1 MIRRRILLGVLFAV
15 LFALG
20 WWAGRGRASAGL
32 YSSLD
37 LFVEVLH
44 AVQTSYV
51 DEVESGPLFEGGL
64 SGMLRGLDP
73 MSEYLGAEE
82 WGAARTSPAGD
93 FEGVGLFVD
102 SQDGWPRVI
111 APVEGSPAWEAGI
124 EAGDV
129 ITGLDGHSTWGLA
142 PPQLS
147 ARIRGAT
154 GTNLTLSIVRG
165 IGGRERE
172 VVVRRRSAEVQAVR
186 NVMVMPGSV
195 GYLRLSAFNQHAAK
209 EVRAALDTLKRAGA
223 RSLVV
228 DLRGNPGGLVDQ
240 AVGIAGSFLPAG
252 SLVTSTQGR
261 QPEKSKK
268 LLVPKGVTSVSW
280 PMAVLVDGG
289 TASAAEILVGA
300 LQDLDRALVV
310 GTTTYGNG
318 TVQSVFPLR
327 SGAGAIRL
335 TTARYQTPSGR
346 SIHRPGSAVEPDE
359 DDEDEVAPGHDSA
372 DSSAVDSSSRP
383 RFKTSRGRTIYG
395 GGGIAP
401 DVEARA
407 DSLPPVRSLSAAR
420 AALAHDPAFQRAS
433 EALRRA
439 KGASTVFAS
448 AGPAKAPA
456 PPRGTPGSR

>member
-20 WWAGRGRASAGL
+20 WWAGRGRASTGL

-51 DEVESGPLFEGGL
+51 DEVESGQLFEGGL
-64 SGMLRGLDP
+64 HGMLRGLDP
-73 MSEYLGAEE
+73 MSEYLDAEE
-82 WGAARTSPAGD
+82 SGALRTSPASG

-102 SQDGWPRVI
+102 SRDGWPLVI
-111 APVEGSPAWEAGI
+111 APLEGSPAWEAGI

-129 ITGLDGHSTWGLA
+129 ITGIEGHSTWGLA
-142 PPQLS
+142 PPELS
-147 ARIRGAT
+147 ARMRAAT
-154 GTNLTLSIVRG
+154 GTNVALTIVRG
-165 IGGRERE
+165 TGGRERE
-172 VVVRRRSAEVQAVR
+172 FAVRRTSADLRAVR
-186 NVMVMPGSV
+186 NVLVMPGSV
-195 GYLRLSAFNQHAAK
+195 GYLRLSAFNQHATK

-252 SLVTSTQGR
+252 SVVTVAEGR
-261 QPEKSKK
+261 QAEKSKK
-268 LLVPKGVTSVSW
+268 LVVAKGGTLVSW

-289 TASAAEILVGA
+289 TASAAEILAGA

-310 GTTTYGNG
+310 GTSTYGQG

-335 TTARYQTPSGR
+335 TTARYRTPSGR
-346 SIHRPGSAVEPDE
+346 SIHRGGSVVEPDE
-359 DDEDEVAPGHDSA
+359 DDEEDASPGQGAADTSA
-372 DSSAVDSSSRP
+372 ADGASRP
-383 RFKTSRGRTIYG
+383 RYKTSRGRTVYG

-420 AALAHDPAFQRAS
+420 AALAHDPAFQSAS
-433 EALRRA
+433 ESLRKA
-439 KGASTVFAS
+439 KSASTVFAA

>member
-1 MIRRRILLGVLFAV
+1 LIRRRILLGVMFAV

-37 LFVEVLH
+37 VFVEVLH

-51 DEVESGPLFEGGL
+51 DEVESAGLFEGGMR
-64 SGMLRGLDP
+64 GMLHSLDP

-82 WGAARTSPAGD
+82 WGAQRTSPVGD

-102 SQDGWPRVI
+102 SHDGWPLVI

-129 ITGLDGHSTWGLA
+129 ITGVDGHSTWGLA

-147 ARIRGAT
+147 ARMRGAT
-154 GTNLTLSIVRG
+154 GTNLTLTIVRG
-165 IGGRERE
+165 TGGRERDI
-172 VVVRRRSAEVQAVR
+172 VVRRKRVEVPAVR

-195 GYLRLSAFNQHAAK
+195 GYLRLAAFNQHATK
-209 EVRAALDTLKRAGA
+209 EVRAALDTLRRGGA

-240 AVGIAGSFLPAG
+240 AVGIAGSFLPTG
-252 SLVTSTQGR
+252 SLVTFTEGR

-268 LLVPKGVTSVSW
+268 LLVPKGATPVSW

-289 TASAAEILVGA
+289 TASAAEILAGA

-310 GTTTYGNG
+310 GTSTYGRG

-335 TTARYQTPSGR
+335 TTGRYHTPSGR
-346 SIHRPGSAVEPDE
+346 SIPRPGTAVEPDD
-359 DDEDEVAPGHDSA
+359 DDEDEAAPGRDAS
-372 DSSAVDSSSRP
+372 DTSAVDAGSRP
-383 RFKTSRGRTIYG
+383 KYKTSRGRTIYG

-407 DSLPPVRSLSAAR
+407 DSLPPVRSRSAAR
-420 AALAHDPAFQRAS
+420 AALADDPAFQKAS

-439 KGASTVFAS
+439 KGASSVFAA
-448 AGPAKAPA
+448 AGPAKAPK

>member
-20 WWAGRGRASAGL
+20 WWAGRGRASTGL

-44 AVQTSYV
+44 AVRTSYV

-64 SGMLRGLDP
+64 QGMLRGLDP
-73 MSEYLGAEE
+73 MSEYLNAEKSGAL
-82 WGAARTSPAGD
+82 RTSPAGEFD
-93 FEGVGLFVD
+93 GVGLFVD
-102 SQDGWPRVI
+102 SRDGWPLVI

-129 ITGLDGHSTWGLA
+129 ITGVDGRSTWGLA
-142 PPQLS
+142 PPELS
-147 ARIRGAT
+147 ARMRAVT
-154 GTNLTLSIVRG
+154 GTNVPLTIVRG
-165 IGGRERE
+165 TGGRERE
-172 VVVRRRSAEVQAVR
+172 VVVRRESADVRAVR

-195 GYLRLSAFNQHAAK
+195 GYVRLSAFNQHATK

-252 SLVTSTQGR
+252 SVVTVAAGR

-268 LLVPKGVTSVSW
+268 LLVAKGGAPVSW

-289 TASAAEILVGA
+289 TASAAEVLAGA

-310 GTTTYGNG
+310 GTSTYGKG
-318 TVQSVFPLR
+318 TVQSVIPLR
-327 SGAGAIRL
+327 GGAGAIRL

-346 SIHRPGSAVEPDE
+346 SIDRPGSTVEPDE
-359 DDEDEVAPGHDSA
+359 DDEDEVAPGHGAA
-372 DSSAVDSSSRP
+372 DSSVADGGSRP
-383 RFKTSRGRTIYG
+383 RFKTSRGRTVYG

-407 DSLPPVRSLSAAR
+407 DSLPPVRSAAAAR
-420 AALAHDPAFQRAS
+420 AALAHDPVFQRAS
-433 EALRRA
+433 ESLRKA
-439 KGASTVFAS
+439 KGAATVFA
-448 AGPAKAPA
+448 AVGPAKAPA

>member
-1 MIRRRILLGVLFAV
+1 MIRRRILLGVTFAV

-51 DEVESGPLFEGGL
+51 DEVESSPLFEGGMR
-64 SGMLRGLDP
+64 GMLRGHDP

-82 WGAARTSPAGD
+82 WGALRTSPVDD

-102 SQDGWPRVI
+102 SHDGWPLVI

-129 ITGLDGHSTWGLA
+129 ITAVEGHSTWGLA
-142 PPQLS
+142 PPEMS
-147 ARIRGAT
+147 ARLRGAT
-154 GTNLTLSIVRG
+154 GTNMTLTIVRG
-165 IGGRERE
+165 TGGRERD
-172 VVVRRRSAEVQAVR
+172 VVVRRKRADVPAVR

-195 GYLRLSAFNQHAAK
+195 GYLRLAAFNPRATK

-261 QPEKSKK
+261 QPEKAKK
-268 LLVPKGVTSVSW
+268 LLVPKGTTTVSW

-289 TASAAEILVGA
+289 TASAAEMLAGA

-310 GTTTYGNG
+310 GSSTYGKG

-335 TTARYQTPSGR
+335 TTGRYQTPSGR
-346 SIHRPGSAVEPDE
+346 SIPRPGTAVEPDE
-359 DDEDEVAPGHDSA
+359 DEEDEVAPGRDSA
-372 DSSAVDSSSRP
+372 DTSAADSGSRP
-383 RFKTSRGRTIYG
+383 RYKTSRGRTVYG

-420 AALAHDPAFQRAS
+420 AALMQDPAFQRAS
-433 EALRRA
+433 EALRHA
-439 KGASTVFAS
+439 KGASAVFAA
-448 AGPAKAPA
+448 AGPAKAPK